1 MKLWGTQIYV
11 LSIQSGVNVLV
22 NQSLGYVNDLV
33 LIALEAVVVM
43 VYAVVRP

>member
-1 MKLWGTQIYV
+1 M
-11 LSIQSGVNVLV
+11 LSIQSGVLVLV

-43 VYAVVRP
+43 VYAAVRP

>member
-1 MKLWGTQIYV
+1 M
-11 LSIQSGVNVLV
+11 LSIQSGVLVLV

-43 VYAVVRP
+43 VYAVVRHKWQHLS

>member
-1 MKLWGTQIYV
+1 MF
-11 LSIQSGVNVLV
+11 SIQSGVNVLV

>member
-1 MKLWGTQIYV
+1 MCSVSK
-11 LSIQSGVNVLV
+11 SGVNVLV